1 MSDRLTPTQPSP
13 TIEPH
18 DFSHRLGHGMAIL
31 KRPRRITPGWIA
43 AIVCAVISGC
53 GVQNYENR
61 LAETS
66 KYYAYLAKI
75 DSNLAPAWKEGPIDE
90 LRVPLQ
96 FKLMRKP
103 APPAKPA
110 EGETEETPVDP
121 RQPNYIA
128 LELPGLLGA
137 WEAPFDR
144 VVDGKKQTRKGYI
157 YAVSNYSMFNSEL
170 ASQAPDFTRSL
181 LGLISD
187 RLALPAVEPGKG
199 QREQYPKVK
208 ADAYTAQ
215 NTFDK
220 YHFTSEELL
229 VDGEQYTIDVYTHIQ
244 KDIQVAILLVLPVG
258 LDSSA
263 KMMEREPLMLERLK
277 VDPKKR
283 PSRAQTKS
291 AGGAAAPAAPTPA
304 PTGF

>member
-1 MSDRLTPTQPSP
+1 MRAVNPTRYR
-13 TIEPH
+13 
-18 DFSHRLGHGMAIL
+18 SHAGLAV
-31 KRPRRITPGWIA
+31 
-43 AIVCAVISGC
+43 IVCSLVSGC
-53 GVQNYENR
+53 GLQNYEQR

-75 DSNLAPAWKEGPIDE
+75 DSNLAAAWKDGPIDE

-96 FKLMRKP
+96 FKAIRKPP
-103 APPAKPA
+103 APPKPA
-110 EGETEETPVDP
+110 EGEAEEAPVDP

-144 VVDGKKQTRKGYI
+144 TVDGKKQTRKGYI

-170 ASQAPDFTRSL
+170 ASQAPDFTRTL

-208 ADAYTAQ
+208 ADAYTTQ
-215 NTFDK
+215 NTFDVF
-220 YHFTSEELL
+220 HFTSEALL
-229 VDGEQYTIDVYTHIQ
+229 VDGEQYTIDAYVNIQ
-244 KDIQVAILLVLPVG
+244 KDTQVVMLLVLPVG

-263 KMMEREPLMLERLK
+263 RMMERVPLMLERLK
-277 VDPKKR
+277 VDPKKKPVR
-283 PSRAQTKS
+283 SQTKS
-291 AGGAAAPAAPTPA
+291 AGGSNTPA
-304 PTGF
+304 PPAPPPTGF